1 MLVDDIETREVKRL
15 ELLLLGGVGDL
26 AVVDNDGPAVAA
38 LAVVDGPAKALGELE
53 VGVGGEDLLTC
64 IVSTSQLFQIK
75 GFMSGSS

>member
-1 MLVDDIETREVKRL
+1 MVYSTADLISISLDCIFFLQVLVDDIKTREVKRL

-53 VGVGGEDLLTC
+53 VGVGGEDL
-64 IVSTSQLFQIK
+64 
-75 GFMSGSS
+75 